1 MPCRSRALLGAAAL
15 VLAFAAVAPSARA
28 GTGVAEL
35 LAKPGFGDRQNSYAW
50 AMQWFKGRLYVG
62 TGRSVMCVE
71 AATSQFYFQ
80 FSSFYQTTPA
90 PHVHCPA
97 NKYDMDLRAEI
108 WEYTPATG
116 RWRNA
121 YRAPADI
128 PNPRAPGKFLARD
141 TAYRG
146 MQVMHD
152 RHGRQALFISGVTA
166 NEYVPEIARRH
177 PPRLLRTYDGQH
189 FSTISVPLIVRR
201 SGDFPD
207 RRPIGYRGLEVWR
220 NRLYVVAS
228 TALTGDGA
236 VFEVRDPFGR
246 EPEFSQVT
254 PTSMHVFELQ
264 TFDGDLY
271 VGTGSF
277 NDGYGVYKARHPG
290 PTPYRF
296 EPVVTHGAGMGG
308 RMVSVVSMHPFR
320 GRLYVGA
327 VSWYS
332 AALRELPAS
341 ELIRIDRHG
350 RWGVVAGDPRPGP
363 DGQRRVPISGLLA
376 GFANIFNS
384 HIWRMADWD
393 GTLYAGTL
401 DWSWLLQDSDTW
413 AGQWSWLVNSM
424 LSGEVGFDL
433 WASCDGVGW
442 FPVTRTAFNED
453 PYDFGVRSLVT
464 GPRGFFIGSANHAFG
479 TRIWQAERSFCL
491 SPDGAPRARAAQA
504 PQHLLTDVQRDGT
517 VASWEPSA
525 NAVRYRVE
533 RAEYVEASL
542 SLRSSRSIP
551 GEFLSEPVPPRPARP
566 GAPGSVEVRL
576 PLRTPFTTLGTTRL
590 PYFID
595 RTRHPGTRYAYQVVA
610 ETANGRASVPSNAQ
624 VVPDPRPPAT
634 WEQLD
639 DAGVPSRA
647 VARMARSRPVASR
660 RSLARL
666 ARTAGDDRVRQLA
679 LRLERRLRYERV
691 AGGPMKGG

>member
-1 MPCRSRALLGAAAL
+1 MPCRSRVLLGAAAL
-15 VLAFAAVAPSARA
+15 VLVFAARAPLAHA
-28 GTGVAEL
+28 GTGVPEL
-35 LAKPGFGDRQNSYAW
+35 LAKRGFGDRQNSYAW
-50 AMQWFKGRLYVG
+50 AMQWFKGQLYVG

-80 FSSFYQTTPA
+80 FTSFYQTRPA

-108 WEYTPATG
+108 WQYTPATG
-116 RWRNA
+116 TWRMV

-128 PNPRAPGKFLARD
+128 PNPRAPGRSLARD
-141 TAYRG
+141 IAYRG
-146 MQVMHD
+146 MQIMRD
-152 RHGRQALFISGVTA
+152 SHGRQALFVSGVTA
-166 NEYVPEIARRH
+166 DEYVPEIARSH
-177 PPRLLRTYDGQH
+177 PPRLLRTYDGEH
-189 FSTISVPLIVRR
+189 FSSLSAPLIVRR

-246 EPEFSQVT
+246 KPRFTQVT
-254 PTSMHVFELQ
+254 PTGMHVFELQ

-277 NDGYGVYKARHPG
+277 ADGYGVYRARRPG

-296 EPVVTHGAGMGG
+296 EPVVTNGAGMGG
-308 RMVSVVSMHPFR
+308 TMVSVVSMHPFR

-350 RWGVVAGDPRPGP
+350 RWEVVAGEPRPGP
-363 DGQRRVPISGLLA
+363 GGQRRVPISGLLA

-384 HIWRMADWD
+384 HLWRMAVWD
-393 GTLYAGTL
+393 GTLYVGTL
-401 DWSWLLQDSDTW
+401 DWSWLLQDNEKW
-413 AGQWSWLVNSM
+413 AGQWSWLIDAA

-453 PYDFGVRSLVT
+453 TFDFGVRSLVT
-464 GPRGFFIGSANHAFG
+464 GPEGFFIGSANHAFG
-479 TRIWQAERSFCL
+479 TRIWQYKRSFCL
-491 SPDGAPRARAAQA
+491 SAGGAPRARIAQA
-504 PQHLLTDVQRDGT
+504 PRHLLTDVQRHGT
-517 VASWEPSA
+517 VVSWDRSV

-533 RAEYVEASL
+533 RAAYVEAPFTL
-542 SLRSSRSIP
+542 PPSRSIP
-551 GEFLSEPVPPRPARP
+551 GALLPEAAPAQVAPPV
-566 GAPGSVEVRL
+566 APGSVEVHL
-576 PLRTPFTTLGTTRL
+576 PLRAPFTTLGTTTL
-590 PYFID
+590 PYFVD
-595 RTRHPGTRYAYQVVA
+595 RTRQLGTRYAYQVVA
-610 ETANGRASVPSNAQ
+610 ETASGDASVPSNMQ
-624 VVPDPRPPAT
+624 VAPDPRPPAT
-634 WEQLD
+634 WKQLD
-639 DAGVPSRA
+639 HTGL
-647 VARMARSRPVASR
+647 ASGATRR

-679 LRLERRLRYERV
+679 LRLERRVMYAGV
-691 AGGPMKGG
+691 AGGPVKGG